1 MAADDDPLEM
11 RRALRRRLIA
21 TRAAIDPAQRHAYDA
36 AIAARLADVAAL
48 SGAGTIAVYWAF
60 RGEPDLGGLYARWWA
75 AGRVLALPVT
85 DTPDGGLEFCR
96 WDERDELVADRF
108 GIMTP
113 KLRRAV
119 APDCLLIPCVGF
131 TRHRGSVWRLGYGAG
146 YYDRTLAR
154 RPVPSVGVAYDECD
168 AEGQFEPTALDAPMT
183 AVATPSRVIN
193 SIASP

>member
-1 MAADDDPLEM
+1 MQDQQM
-11 RRALRRRLIA
+11 RRELRRRLIA
-21 TRAAIDPAQRHAYDA
+21 ARAAIDPARRRDYDR
-36 AIAARLADVAAL
+36 AIAANLDQVPVL
-48 SGAGTIAVYWAF
+48 MDAGTIAVYWPF
-60 RGEPDLGGLYARWWA
+60 RAEPDLAALYARWWQ

-113 KLRRAV
+113 KTRRAV

-131 TRHRGSVWRLGYGAG
+131 AQHQGSVWRLGYGAG

-168 AEGQFEPTALDAPMT
+168 AEGQFEPTTLDAPMT
-183 AVATPSRVIN
+183 AVATPSRVIT